1 MVVFSEV
8 MERLSEVICLRVCQW
23 LLAVAGELLNGAD
36 IMILSVARMQIIIV
50 AMILSAMILSA
61 MISALLVADMM
72 LRAL

>member
-1 MVVFSEV
+1 MMVVFAEV

-50 AMILSAMILSA
+50 AMILSAMI
-61 MISALLVADMM
+61 SALVVADMM

>member
-1 MVVFSEV
+1 MMVVFSEV

-50 AMILSAMILSA
+50 AMILSAMI
-61 MISALLVADMM
+61 SALVVADMM

>member
-1 MVVFSEV
+1 MMVVFSEV

-50 AMILSAMILSA
+50 AMILSAMIC
-61 MISALLVADMM
+61 ALEVADMM
-72 LRAL
+72 FRAL

>member
-8 MERLSEVICLRVCQW
+8 MERFSEVICLRVCQW

-50 AMILSAMILSA
+50 AMILSSMIC
-61 MISALLVADMM
+61 ALEVADMM

>member
-50 AMILSAMILSA
+50 AMILSAMI
-61 MISALLVADMM
+61 SALVVADMM